1 MMSDRST
8 PPDNT
13 ERPVVSATG
22 LLEERTERLTP
33 LYDTALR
40 IFTWGFRIGA
50 VLLILGI
57 VLTLVQGQR
66 LAGEAAPFSVVL
78 SLLLAGN
85 AAGVIDLAIIWFMF
99 VPVVAV
105 VAVAAAFWRMGDRR
119 YAALSLVVL
128 AILGASIALA
138 LTR

>member
-1 MMSDRST
+1 MSDRSMT
-8 PPDNT
+8 HDNK
-13 ERPVVSATG
+13 EHPFVSATG
-22 LLEERTERLTP
+22 LLEERTERLAP
-33 LYDTALR
+33 LYETALR

-50 VLLILGI
+50 VLLIVGI
-57 VLTLVQGQR
+57 VLTLVQGQQ
-66 LAGEAAPFSVVL
+66 LATEAAPFSTVL
-78 SLLLAGN
+78 SLLLSGN
-85 AAGVIDLAIIWFMF
+85 SAGVIDLAIVWFMI

-138 LTR
+138 LSR

>member
-1 MMSDRST
+1 MSDRSMNHGAKDH
-8 PPDNT
+8 PF
-13 ERPVVSATG
+13 VSATG
-22 LLEERTERLTP
+22 LLEERTERLAP

-50 VLLILGI
+50 ALLLLGI
-57 VLTLVQGQR
+57 VLTLVQGQE
-66 LAGEAAPFSVVL
+66 LAAEAAPFAVVL
-78 SLLLAGN
+78 SLVLSGN
-85 AAGVIDLAIIWFMF
+85 AAGVIDLAIIWFMI

-138 LTR
+138 LSR